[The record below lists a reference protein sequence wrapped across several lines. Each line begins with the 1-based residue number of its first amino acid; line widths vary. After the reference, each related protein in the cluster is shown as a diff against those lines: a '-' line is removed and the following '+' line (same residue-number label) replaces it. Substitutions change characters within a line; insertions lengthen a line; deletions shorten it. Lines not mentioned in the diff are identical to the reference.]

1 MFLFYYKVRAGFTL
15 RSLSNRPAYLESDEP
30 HAREQNHGE
39 CQLRCT
45 ASIAGVGW
53 FRTRIGRADDIAEA
67 GWILDRL
74 RIEVLYLGR
83 GGVNEGGGRG
93 ARDTQRDGDQKRSC
107 KTTHPLTV
115 LTVLAILAG
124 VGHTSPVDHH
134 PEILSPSVRRV
145 LDLPRPEWRGRMH
158 KWAIP
163 VAIAAAIW
171 LVLVADPGVSRATA
185 AIFGVASTLLYVVS
199 ATVHHKIWSPER
211 LHLLFQLD
219 HSMIMVFIAAATSPV
234 ALAAVGGRNGW
245 LLFIGMLT
253 MVGIGLI
260 AIWLPFHPPRGFMNT
275 LFFLVSWWPIL
286 FALPL
291 GRALGAWGIALLI
304 VAGAVYTIGALIVG
318 FQRPDPDPLVF
329 GYHEIWHIFVIL
341 GNIIVYVLVWMI
353 VTGLTPA

>member
-1 MFLFYYKVRAGFTL
+1 
-15 RSLSNRPAYLESDEP
+15 
-30 HAREQNHGE
+30 
-39 CQLRCT
+39 
-45 ASIAGVGW
+45 
-53 FRTRIGRADDIAEA
+53 
-67 GWILDRL
+67 
-74 RIEVLYLGR
+74 
-83 GGVNEGGGRG
+83 
-93 ARDTQRDGDQKRSC
+93 
-107 KTTHPLTV
+107 
-115 LTVLAILAG
+115 
-124 VGHTSPVDHH
+124 
-134 PEILSPSVRRV
+134 
-145 LDLPRPEWRGRMH
+145 MH
-158 KWAIP
+158 RWAIP

-185 AIFGVASTLLYVVS
+185 AIFGVASILLYVVS

-245 LLFIGMLT
+245 LLFLGMIT

-260 AIWLPFHPPRGFMNT
+260 TIWLPFHPPRGFMNT
-275 LFFLVSWWPIL
+275 LFFLVAWWPIL

-291 GRALGAWGIALLI
+291 ARALGAGGITLLI
-304 VAGAVYTIGALIVG
+304 IAGAVYTIGALIVG